1 MTDSMPI
8 LFVGHGSPTNA
19 IEDNEFSRAWTD
31 MGQTLPRPRA
41 ILSISAHWETAG
53 TCVTAMPEPATLYD
67 FRGFPRELYEKRYPA
82 PGDPDL
88 ARSIKQAVSD
98 PVVHLDFNWGLDH
111 GTWSVLCHM
120 FPQAD
125 IPVVQLSLD
134 FDQPPAFHYQL
145 GKKLKYLRHEG
156 ILILGSGNMV
166 HNLGVMA
173 WQDNAFEWARDVDAQ
188 LTARITAGD
197 HQALIDYQTLGPNAR
212 LAVPTNE
219 HYLPLL
225 YILAMQEDADTLS
238 FFCEKVTL
246 GSISM
251 RSLRIG

>member
-1 MTDSMPI
+1 M
-8 LFVGHGSPTNA
+8 
-19 IEDNEFSRAWTD
+19 
-31 MGQTLPRPRA
+31 
-41 ILSISAHWETAG
+41 
-53 TCVTAMPEPATLYD
+53 
-67 FRGFPRELYEKRYPA
+67 
-82 PGDPDL
+82 
-88 ARSIKQAVSD
+88 
-98 PVVHLDFNWGLDH
+98 VHLDFNWGLDH

-145 GKKLKYLRHEG
+145 GKKLKYLRYEG

>member
-88 ARSIKQAVSD
+88 APQHQTGRLRSRGAS
-98 PVVHLDFNWGLDH
+98 GL
-111 GTWSVLCHM
+111 
-120 FPQAD
+120 
-125 IPVVQLSLD
+125 
-134 FDQPPAFHYQL
+134 
-145 GKKLKYLRHEG
+145 
-156 ILILGSGNMV
+156 
-166 HNLGVMA
+166 
-173 WQDNAFEWARDVDAQ
+173 
-188 LTARITAGD
+188 
-197 HQALIDYQTLGPNAR
+197 
-212 LAVPTNE
+212 
-219 HYLPLL
+219 
-225 YILAMQEDADTLS
+225 
-238 FFCEKVTL
+238 
-246 GSISM
+246 
-251 RSLRIG
+251 